1 MADPEPLRLLAQDA
15 DDLSVISTAVQDAIG
30 KIGDI
35 AYEAKAQRLTLALN
49 RYRWEAGAR
58 TPKNAGERVR
68 CGLQF
73 GCVLAVQ
80 ERNLRQGA
88 KKAVVELLAI
98 AFEPGEAPGGAIVL
112 TFAGG
117 GDLKLT
123 VECIDAVLA
132 DVSPPWPATQRPS
145 HSEG

>member
-1 MADPEPLRLLAQDA
+1 MALQPPQPLRLLAQDA
-15 DDLSVISTAVQDAIG
+15 DDLAVISTAVQDAIG

-35 AYEAKAQRLTLALN
+35 AYETKARRLTLALN

-58 TPKNAGERVR
+58 TNERVR

-73 GCVLAVQ
+73 GAVLAVR
-80 ERNLRQGA
+80 ERRLRQGA
-88 KKAVVELLAI
+88 TKAVVELLAI
-98 AFEPGEAPGGAIVL
+98 AFEPGEAPGGSIVL

-132 DVSPPWPATQRPS
+132 DISAPWPAAQRPS
-145 HSEG
+145 HNEA

>member
-1 MADPEPLRLLAQDA
+1 MADEALRLLAQDA
-15 DDLSVISTAVQDAIG
+15 DDLAVISTAVQDAIG

-35 AYEAKAQRLTLALN
+35 AYEAHARRLTLALN

-58 TPKNAGERVR
+58 TNERVR

-98 AFEPGEAPGGAIVL
+98 SFEPGVAPGGAIVL

-117 GDLKLT
+117 GDLRVT

-132 DVSPPWPATQRPS
+132 DISPPWPATQRPS
-145 HSEG
+145 HTEG